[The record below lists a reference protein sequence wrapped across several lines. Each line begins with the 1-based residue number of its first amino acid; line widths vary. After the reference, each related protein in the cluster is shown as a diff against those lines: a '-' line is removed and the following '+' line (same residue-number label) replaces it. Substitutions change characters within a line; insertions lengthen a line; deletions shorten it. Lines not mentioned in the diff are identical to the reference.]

1 MCLGIQ
7 GRLKGLSI
15 VILYQ
20 GIMKNPSSLSL
31 DELKK
36 ASSLKKTR
44 NRSYVDTIR
53 RVFQRSDLH
62 MRFNNGKTLLLYFIL
77 P

>member
-15 VILYQ
+15 VLLYQ
-20 GIMKNPSSLSL
+20 GIMGNPSSLSL

-36 ASSLKKTR
+36 ASLLKKQETG
-44 NRSYVDTIR
+44 V
-53 RVFQRSDLH
+53 
-62 MRFNNGKTLLLYFIL
+62 TLIQYEGFSKGVTFT
-77 P
+77 